1 MRTTRVS
8 KSGRFGSMF
17 RLGSLIYQRFSGR
30 FTSPRRAT
38 GTFRSRASIGSLC
51 DYRRPALNSQS
62 STSKLA
68 RVRRELLTAGVAAC
82 VFLVGCGGD
91 GETTTVTVGGDA
103 GETQTQAAPR
113 TGSAATTPADE
124 PAASD
129 GPALASRAGTIDA
142 VRVTLEIA
150 ELKRSGATTALSL
163 RLTTEADK
171 RAQVAGTF
179 DNGIFDKSRS
189 RDASSI
195 SGGSTLDG
203 VFLLD
208 TKNRKKYLVG
218 RDAKNNCACDGDLGG
233 AIRAS

>member
-1 MRTTRVS
+1 MPWRSSSFLAQV
-8 KSGRFGSMF
+8 GHE
-17 RLGSLIYQRFSGR
+17 
-30 FTSPRRAT
+30 
-38 GTFRSRASIGSLC
+38 GTARGG
-51 DYRRPALNSQS
+51 
-62 STSKLA
+62 KLA
-68 RVRRELLTAGVAAC
+68 RVRRGLLTAGVAAC
-82 VFLVGCGGD
+82 GVLIGCGGD
-91 GETTTVTVGGDA
+91 GETTTVTVGDA
-103 GETQTQAAPR
+103 GATQTQAAPR
-113 TGSAATTPADE
+113 AGSAATTPAGE

-129 GPALASRAGTIDA
+129 GPALASRAGTIDG

-163 RLTTEADK
+163 RLTTEADE

-218 RDAKNNCACDGDLGG
+218 RDAENNCACDGDLGSAFVDSDGPLTLSATFG
-233 AIRAS
+233 APPADVRAVDVFVPKFGTFKDVPLGS